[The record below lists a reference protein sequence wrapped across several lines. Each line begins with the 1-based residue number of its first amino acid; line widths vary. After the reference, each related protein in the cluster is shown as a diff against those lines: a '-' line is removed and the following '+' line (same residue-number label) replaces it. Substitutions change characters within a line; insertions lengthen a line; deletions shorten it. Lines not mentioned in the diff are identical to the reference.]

1 MARLLLFAPIFVSVL
16 LSAVAQLTLKI
27 AMSSEPIQQA
37 IVDRDR
43 SFLTLAVAVTTSPA
57 ILFGFFCF
65 GLSAVMWLIVL
76 ARLEVSAAYPF
87 SALGIAI
94 TVASGY
100 FLLGETISPL
110 KLAGIAAIILG
121 VLLIGVS
128 TPTTPLAD
136 SVERRLSQ

>member
-16 LSAVAQLTLKI
+16 LSAVAQLTLKM
-27 AMSSEPIQQA
+27 AMSSDAIQRA

-43 SFLTLAVAVTTSPA
+43 SMLSIALAVTTSPA

-65 GLSAVMWLIVL
+65 VLSAVTWLIVL

-100 FLLGETISPL
+100 YILGETISPL

-121 VLLIGVS
+121 VLMIGLS
-128 TPTTPLAD
+128 TPAAPLPD
-136 SVERRLSQ
+136 SVEQRLPQ